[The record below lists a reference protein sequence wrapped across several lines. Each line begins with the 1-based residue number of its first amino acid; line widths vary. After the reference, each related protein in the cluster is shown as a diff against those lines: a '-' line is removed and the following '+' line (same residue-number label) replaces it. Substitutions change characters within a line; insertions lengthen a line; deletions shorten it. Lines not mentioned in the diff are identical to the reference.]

1 MSGLYM
7 DHPDLSE
14 TLRHSS
20 FAQSAATRGGKVAE
34 FVMIEPGCRVTV
46 PAPLSSSEPARTGEN
61 HLRQ

>member
-34 FVMIEPGCRVTV
+34 FVMIEPE
-46 PAPLSSSEPARTGEN
+46 PLSSSEPALSGEN